1 MVSCT
6 PLSDSRGLMI
16 LTVRESTPTV
26 PCAPLG
32 HRSRE
37 KGFPEAMSI
46 LSKSKH
52 VNVAN
57 KSFLIEAIS
66 AANQLAKTSAQSTR
80 TTQSVMSEAKSP
92 SVRYLADKC
101 ERLQPKESTSRSR
114 EIGIMQQEGQKRGT
128 TRESILN
135 SATSKPTMKWH
146 KPANPPLYLHQVE
159 RECRD
164 KDKRAP
170 SPKREWAWPTCTLR
184 DPESWRTLIGNLVGV
199 RLPIR
204 LLLGILT
211 GTVEGLRGRL
221 WLYISH
227 RAMQSSTGTPR
238 SMRPSRPKLPP
249 SRGKASILHSI
260 RLHTTTN

>member
-16 LTVRESTPTV
+16 PTVRESTPTV

-32 HRSRE
+32 HRNRE
-37 KGFPEAMSI
+37 KGFPKAMSI

-66 AANQLAKTSAQSTR
+66 SANQLAKTTAQSTR
-80 TTQSVMSEAKSP
+80 TTQSVISDARSP
-92 SVRYLADKC
+92 SVRYLADKR
-101 ERLQPKESTSRSR
+101 ERLKPKGSTSRNR
-114 EIGIMQQEGQKRGT
+114 EIGTMQQEGQKRGT
-128 TRESILN
+128 TRGSTGN
-135 SATSKPTMKWH
+135 SATSQPTMIWH
-146 KPANPPLYLHQVE
+146 KPAYPPLYLHQVE

-170 SPKREWAWPTCTLR
+170 PPKREWAWPTCTLR

-199 RLPIR
+199 RLPIWIFR
-204 LLLGILT
+204 
-211 GTVEGLRGRL
+211 VPNSFVR
-221 WLYISH
+221 
-227 RAMQSSTGTPR
+227 
-238 SMRPSRPKLPP
+238 
-249 SRGKASILHSI
+249 
-260 RLHTTTN
+260 